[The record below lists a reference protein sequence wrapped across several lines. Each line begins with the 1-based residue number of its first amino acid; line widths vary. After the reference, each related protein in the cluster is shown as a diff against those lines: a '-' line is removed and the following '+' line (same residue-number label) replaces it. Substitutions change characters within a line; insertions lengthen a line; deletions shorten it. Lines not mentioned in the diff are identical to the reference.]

1 MTQAMCER
9 SVDSAKTWG
18 KQGQV
23 WGADPCSLK
32 KINKFKVYEYY
43 YYRISNI
50 ETKEKKKSDIKRQ
63 KKKCGRE
70 MHKQAICQYV
80 GEWQMKNM
88 EDG

>member
-43 YYRISNI
+43 YRISNI

-80 GEWQMKNM
+80 GE
-88 EDG
+88 